1 MFDIGFWELVLISVV
16 GLVVL
21 GPERLP
27 VAIRSVSKFIGS
39 AKSMA
44 NSVKDELSHELKVQE
59 LQENLRKAEQMG
71 MEDLSP
77 ELKKSVDELKQLLL
91 KFSVHTLSLSLISQV
106 RLKRVT
112 LRLRIMNHFRSTVRH
127 QLRQIKK
134 PNSLARRSREVL
146 ELISIRAAPFRSSL
160 LRGLTCLRLSRHS
173 L

>member
-27 VAIRSVSKFIGS
+27 HAIRSVSRFIGA
-39 AKSMA
+39 AKNMA

-77 ELKKSVDELKQLLL
+77 ELKSSVEELKKAAQ
-91 KFSVHTLSLSLISQV
+91 SVNRPYADKTQSETEPAKAEPVAESAEKV
-106 RLKRVT
+106 EE
-112 LRLRIMNHFRSTVRH
+112 
-127 QLRQIKK
+127 IKV
-134 PNSLARRSREVL
+134 S
-146 ELISIRAAPFRSSL
+146 AADKKAE
-160 LRGLTCLRLSRHS
+160 
-173 L
+173 

>member
-27 VAIRSVSKFIGS
+27 HAIRSVSRFIGA

-71 MEDLSP
+71 MDDLSP
-77 ELKKSVDELKQLLL
+77 ELKSSVEELKKAAQ
-91 KFSVHTLSLSLISQV
+91 SVNRPYAKNTDSETEPVKTEPAVEEAVKAQES
-106 RLKRVT
+106 KVT
-112 LRLRIMNHFRSTVRH
+112 AAD
-127 QLRQIKK
+127 KK
-134 PNSLARRSREVL
+134 AE
-146 ELISIRAAPFRSSL
+146 
-160 LRGLTCLRLSRHS
+160 
-173 L
+173 

>member
-1 MFDIGFWELVLISVV
+1 VFDIGFWELVLISVV

-27 VAIRSVSKFIGS
+27 VAIRSVSKFIGT

-77 ELKKSVDELKQLLL
+77 DLKASVDELKQAAATVQRPYA
-91 KFSVHTLSLSLISQV
+91 KPDTEKASEVETTPITETSENESIQIRKEASVASD
-106 RLKRVT
+106 
-112 LRLRIMNHFRSTVRH
+112 
-127 QLRQIKK
+127 KK
-134 PNSLARRSREVL
+134 AE
-146 ELISIRAAPFRSSL
+146 
-160 LRGLTCLRLSRHS
+160 
-173 L
+173 

>member
-27 VAIRSVSKFIGS
+27 VAIRSVSKFVGA

-77 ELKKSVDELKQLLL
+77 DLKASVDELKQAAAEVQRPYA
-91 KFSVHTLSLSLISQV
+91 KPESDKPSETKPSVTETAEPETIQTSSEASAP
-106 RLKRVT
+106 
-112 LRLRIMNHFRSTVRH
+112 SD
-127 QLRQIKK
+127 KK
-134 PNSLARRSREVL
+134 AE
-146 ELISIRAAPFRSSL
+146 
-160 LRGLTCLRLSRHS
+160 
-173 L
+173 

>member
-27 VAIRSVSKFIGS
+27 VAIRSVSKFIGT

-77 ELKKSVDELKQLLL
+77 DLKASVDELKQAAAAVQRPYA
-91 KFSVHTLSLSLISQV
+91 KPDTEKASEAETTPITETSENESIQIRKEASVASD
-106 RLKRVT
+106 
-112 LRLRIMNHFRSTVRH
+112 
-127 QLRQIKK
+127 KK
-134 PNSLARRSREVL
+134 AE
-146 ELISIRAAPFRSSL
+146 
-160 LRGLTCLRLSRHS
+160 
-173 L
+173 

>member
-27 VAIRSVSKFIGS
+27 VAIRSVSKFVGQ

-59 LQENLRKAEQMG
+59 LQENLRKAEKMG

-77 ELKKSVDELKQLLL
+77 DLQASVDELKQAAADVQRPYA
-91 KFSVHTLSLSLISQV
+91 KPEPDKPSETKSSVTEAVESETIQV
-106 RLKRVT
+106 
-112 LRLRIMNHFRSTVRH
+112 NSEASAPSD
-127 QLRQIKK
+127 KK
-134 PNSLARRSREVL
+134 AE
-146 ELISIRAAPFRSSL
+146 
-160 LRGLTCLRLSRHS
+160 
-173 L
+173 

>member
-27 VAIRSVSKFIGS
+27 HAIRSVSRFIGA
-39 AKSMA
+39 AKNMA

-77 ELKKSVDELKQLLL
+77 ELKSSVEELKKAAQSVNRPYADKRNQKRNLQKQNQWL
-91 KFSVHTLSLSLISQV
+91 KVQ
-106 RLKRVT
+106 KKWK
-112 LRLRIMNHFRSTVRH
+112 RLRF
-127 QLRQIKK
+127 QRQIRK
-134 PNSLARRSREVL
+134 PNSLIRRSY
-146 ELISIRAAPFRSSL
+146 
-160 LRGLTCLRLSRHS
+160 
-173 L
+173 

>member
-27 VAIRSVSKFIGS
+27 HAIHSVSRFIGA

-71 MEDLSP
+71 MDDLSP
-77 ELKKSVDELKQLLL
+77 ELKSSVEELKKAAQ
-91 KFSVHTLSLSLISQV
+91 SVNRPYAKNTDSEAEPVKTEPAVEEAVKAQES
-106 RLKRVT
+106 KVT
-112 LRLRIMNHFRSTVRH
+112 AAD
-127 QLRQIKK
+127 KK
-134 PNSLARRSREVL
+134 AE
-146 ELISIRAAPFRSSL
+146 
-160 LRGLTCLRLSRHS
+160 
-173 L
+173 

>member
-27 VAIRSVSKFIGS
+27 HAIRSVSKFVGA

-77 ELKKSVDELKQLLL
+77 ELKSSVDQLKQAAQDVQRPYAS
-91 KFSVHTLSLSLISQV
+91 KSDSATNSTENVDEKVESTQNANDSVGEVESLQAQPSPQAD
-106 RLKRVT
+106 
-112 LRLRIMNHFRSTVRH
+112 
-127 QLRQIKK
+127 KK
-134 PNSLARRSREVL
+134 AE
-146 ELISIRAAPFRSSL
+146 
-160 LRGLTCLRLSRHS
+160 
-173 L
+173 

>member
-27 VAIRSVSKFIGS
+27 VAIRSVSKFIGQ

-59 LQENLRKAEQMG
+59 LQENLRKAEKMG

-77 ELKKSVDELKQLLL
+77 DLKASVDELKQAAAQVQRPYA
-91 KFSVHTLSLSLISQV
+91 KPESDKPSDTEPSVTETVESETIQV
-106 RLKRVT
+106 
-112 LRLRIMNHFRSTVRH
+112 NSEASAPSD
-127 QLRQIKK
+127 KK
-134 PNSLARRSREVL
+134 AE
-146 ELISIRAAPFRSSL
+146 
-160 LRGLTCLRLSRHS
+160 
-173 L
+173 

>member
-27 VAIRSVSKFIGS
+27 VAIRSVSKFVGQ

-59 LQENLRKAEQMG
+59 LQENLRKAEKMG

-77 ELKKSVDELKQLLL
+77 DLQASVDELKQAAADVQRPYA
-91 KFSVHTLSLSLISQV
+91 KPESDKPSETKPSVTETVESETIQV
-106 RLKRVT
+106 
-112 LRLRIMNHFRSTVRH
+112 NSEASAPSD
-127 QLRQIKK
+127 KK
-134 PNSLARRSREVL
+134 AE
-146 ELISIRAAPFRSSL
+146 
-160 LRGLTCLRLSRHS
+160 
-173 L
+173 

>member
-1 MFDIGFWELVLISVV
+1 VFDIGFWELVLISVV

-27 VAIRSVSKFIGS
+27 VAIRSVSKFVGA

-77 ELKKSVDELKQLLL
+77 DLKASVDELKQAAAEVQRPYA
-91 KFSVHTLSLSLISQV
+91 KPESDKPSETKPSVTE
-106 RLKRVT
+106 
-112 LRLRIMNHFRSTVRH
+112 TVESETI
-127 QLRQIKK
+127 QTSSEASAPSDKK
-134 PNSLARRSREVL
+134 AE
-146 ELISIRAAPFRSSL
+146 
-160 LRGLTCLRLSRHS
+160 
-173 L
+173 

>member
-27 VAIRSVSKFIGS
+27 HAIRSVSRFVGA

-71 MEDLSP
+71 MDDLSP
-77 ELKKSVDELKQLLL
+77 ELKSSVEELKKAAQ
-91 KFSVHTLSLSLISQV
+91 SVNRPYAEPTKSEAEPKQEAPATETGEKAEEI
-106 RLKRVT
+106 KVT
-112 LRLRIMNHFRSTVRH
+112 AAD
-127 QLRQIKK
+127 KK
-134 PNSLARRSREVL
+134 AE
-146 ELISIRAAPFRSSL
+146 
-160 LRGLTCLRLSRHS
+160 
-173 L
+173 